1 LCCTAEIPRPLVVV
15 VVIESVI
22 GVVPIL
28 DDDHDHDNDN
38 DNDNDNDPRPSRNLC
53 TSSLDSSLASDRAM
67 TTLDHRRSTMASFA
81 DLIGAFMQSAM
92 TQSGGAR
99 VGSVL
104 DELQR
109 GGLGGLGGGAST
121 GASGLPGDLLAG
133 VLDAVKG
140 GLGGSGRNPGQP
152 GGIGDVLGSLLG
164 GGQSGTAG
172 ASRGLAQGGMLA
184 VLAGVAMKALSSAG
198 QDAQG
203 AGLGSGAGSTAGG
216 GFGGFP
222 GALGAALGGKQ
233 GPWSG
238 GEVPIGMRVPRN
250 TAEQEAL
257 ESTAQLVLKGMINA
271 AKSDG
276 QISPSEMQRIVGK
289 LHETGVDQGAQQWV
303 LQQMQEPLNVQAFA
317 AEIPN
322 QEVAAQVYAA
332 SLLAIEVDTDAE
344 RQYLQQLA
352 QFAGLHPLVVGQ
364 IHQSLGVTA

>member
-1 LCCTAEIPRPLVVV
+1 
-15 VVIESVI
+15 
-22 GVVPIL
+22 
-28 DDDHDHDNDN
+28 
-38 DNDNDNDPRPSRNLC
+38 
-53 TSSLDSSLASDRAM
+53 
-67 TTLDHRRSTMASFA
+67 MANFA
-81 DLIGAFMQSAM
+81 DLVGAFMQNAM

-109 GGLGGLGGGAST
+109 GGLPGLGGGASA
-121 GASGLPGDLLAG
+121 GGSNDLLG
-133 VLDAVKG
+133 GILEAVKG
-140 GLGGSGRNPGQP
+140 GLGNAAHNPGQA
-152 GGIGDVLGSLLG
+152 GGIGAVLGSLLG
-164 GGQSGTAG
+164 GGKG
-172 ASRGLAQGGMLA
+172 AVQGGMLA
-184 VLAGVAMKALSSAG
+184 VLASVAMKALSSAG
-198 QDAQG
+198 QNAQG
-203 AGLGSGAGSTAGG
+203 AGSGAGARPGAEPSG

-222 GALGAALGGKQ
+222 GTVGAVLGRNQ

-238 GEVPIGMRVPRN
+238 GDVPIGMRVPRN

-276 QISPSEMQRIVGK
+276 QISPSEMQRIVSK
-289 LHETGVDQGAQQWV
+289 LHESGTDQGLQQWV

-344 RQYLQQLA
+344 RRYLQQLA
-352 QFAGLHPLVVGQ
+352 QSSGLHPLVVGQ